1 MIGHLER
8 LFAVL
13 LIVAPVYLAARMPWR
28 RKDSREW
35 ALGAFW
41 VIVISVGFLL
51 FSGGHMPVWD
61 NSGANIGANVFEA
74 AAARI
79 KSGIGINFVPL
90 KTIRGYFAV
99 SGDQF
104 YVNVGGNIILFVPLG
119 FGLPLLWRRMHNFI
133 LLNLVM
139 LAVPALVEFIQ
150 LFIGRSVDVD
160 DVILN
165 FVGGAIGALAYTAV
179 KLIFPKIKTLAR

>member
-1 MIGHLER
+1 MIAHLER
-8 LFAVL
+8 LFVTL
-13 LIVAPVYLAARMPWR
+13 MVATPVYLLLRMPWR
-28 RKDSREW
+28 RKGSREW
-35 ALGAFW
+35 ALGTFW
-41 VIVISVGFLL
+41 VIMISVGVLL
-51 FSGGHMPVWD
+51 FSGGHLPG
-61 NSGANIGANVFEA
+61 SQPSAANLFEA
-74 AAARI
+74 ASERI
-79 KSGIGINFVPL
+79 SSGIGINFVPF

-99 SGDQF
+99 HGDSF
-104 YVNVGGNIILFVPLG
+104 YSNVAGNIVLFVPLG

-139 LAVPALVEFIQ
+139 LAVPVLVEFVQ

-165 FVGGAIGALAYTAV
+165 FIGGVIGALAYTAV

>member
-13 LIVAPVYLAARMPWR
+13 LIVAPVYLAVRIPWR

-41 VIVISVGFLL
+41 IVMISVGFLL
-51 FSGGHMPVWD
+51 FSGGHMP
-61 NSGANIGANVFEA
+61 EA

-79 KSGIGINFVPL
+79 NSGIGINFVPF
-90 KTIRGYFAV
+90 KTILGYFAAG
-99 SGDQF
+99 GDQF
-104 YVNVGGNIILFVPLG
+104 YVNVAGNIVVFVPLG

-165 FVGGAIGALAYTAV
+165 YIGGAIGALAHTAV
-179 KLIFPKIKTLAR
+179 KLIFPKVKTLAR

>member
-1 MIGHLER
+1 MIAHLER
-8 LFAVL
+8 LFVTLMIAT
-13 LIVAPVYLAARMPWR
+13 PVYLLLRMPWR

-35 ALGAFW
+35 ALGTFW
-41 VIVISVGFLL
+41 VIMISVGVLL
-51 FSGGHMPVWD
+51 FSGGHLPGLHP
-61 NSGANIGANVFEA
+61 SANLLEA
-74 AAARI
+74 ASERI
-79 KSGIGINFVPL
+79 SSGIGINFVPL
-90 KTIRGYFAV
+90 KTIRGYFAAG
-99 SGDQF
+99 GDQF
-104 YVNVGGNIILFVPLG
+104 YLNVAGNIVVFVPLG

-165 FVGGAIGALAYTAV
+165 FIGGAIGALAYTAV
-179 KLIFPKIKTLAR
+179 KLIFPKVKTLAR